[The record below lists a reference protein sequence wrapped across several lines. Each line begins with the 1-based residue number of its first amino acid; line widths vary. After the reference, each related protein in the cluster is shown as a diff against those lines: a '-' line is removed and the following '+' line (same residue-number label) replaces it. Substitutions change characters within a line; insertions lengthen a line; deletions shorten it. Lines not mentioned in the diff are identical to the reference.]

1 MTGSDRGEASDAGT
15 RVAVVTGGNRGI
27 GREIAR
33 QLAARGLTTI
43 LTARDL
49 GKAELAAAPFERDG
63 LPVVAR
69 RLDVTDQRSVDDLAA
84 SLEVEPGR
92 IDVLVN
98 NAGVLLDESVA
109 GTEPDLG
116 LIRATFETNLLGAWR
131 VTAALLPL
139 MRRGGYGR
147 IVNLSSGSGQLS
159 DMWGGSPGYRVSK
172 TSLNAMTRILA
183 HELAGT
189 GVLVNCCCPG
199 WVETDMG
206 GPNAQRSVEEGA
218 DTPVWL
224 AILPDDG
231 PTGRFFRDRRPIP
244 W

>member
-1 MTGSDRGEASDAGT
+1 MTTDA
-15 RVAVVTGGNRGI
+15 RFAVVTGANRGI
-27 GREIAR
+27 GLEIAR
-33 QLAARGLTTI
+33 QLASGGVTTV

-49 GKAELAAAPFERDG
+49 GKGEIAALALEREG
-63 LPVVAR
+63 LPVMAR
-69 RLDVTDQRSVDDLAA
+69 RLDVTDQGSVARLAEDLAGQ
-84 SLEVEPGR
+84 PGR
-92 IDVLVN
+92 LDILVN
-98 NAGVLLDESVA
+98 NAGVSIDEGASGV
-109 GTEPDLG
+109 EPDFD
-116 LIRATFETNLLGAWR
+116 LIRASLETNLFGAWR

-147 IVNLSSGSGQLS
+147 IVNVSSGSGQLD

-172 TSLNAMTRILA
+172 TSLNAMTKILA

-189 GVLVNCCCPG
+189 GILVNCCCPG

-206 GPNAQRSVEEGA
+206 GPHAQRTVEEGA

-224 AILPDDG
+224 ATLPDDG
-231 PTGRFFRDRRPIP
+231 PTGGFFRDRKPIP

>member
-1 MTGSDRGEASDAGT
+1 MTTDA
-15 RVAVVTGGNRGI
+15 RFALVTGANRGI
-27 GREIAR
+27 GREIVR
-33 QLAARGLTTI
+33 QLATRGVTTV

-49 GKAELAAAPFERDG
+49 GKAEIA
-63 LPVVAR
+63 AR
-69 RLDVTDQRSVDDLAA
+69 RTRARRIAGMARPARCDPPADRRRAWRR
-84 SLEVEPGR
+84 SLEAEPGR
-92 IDVLVN
+92 LDVLVN
-98 NAGVLLDESVA
+98 NAGVSIDEGASGV
-109 GTEPDLG
+109 EPDFD
-116 LIRATFETNLLGAWR
+116 LIRASLETNLFGAWR

-147 IVNLSSGSGQLS
+147 IVNVSSGSGQLD

-172 TSLNAMTRILA
+172 TSLNAMTKILA

-189 GVLVNCCCPG
+189 GILVNCCCPG

-206 GPNAQRSVEEGA
+206 GPNAQRTVEEGA

-224 AILPDDG
+224 ATLPDDG
-231 PTGRFFRDRRPIP
+231 PTGGFFRDRKPIP